1 MITTACTSLPFTRQ
15 CQIHLTLMHPRTH
28 APTPIALE
36 NKAITSLE
44 SCTEL
49 CSANPDC
56 SAVQYHR
63 SDQTCALM
71 SGYVG
76 STNVYPHCM
85 CMVRNPKSQCTYN
98 CLQRSSP
105 LLSMLTI
112 VAFSSILVLLR
123 KISAFF
129 FINFLGRVIF
139 FCSISSLLLFQT
151 IADLS
156 GTVHRVP
163 SRWQQQRWSPYKRR
177 YRWTCRE

>member
-1 MITTACTSLPFTRQ
+1 MITTALYVTSLHTPMSNTSDT
-15 CQIHLTLMHPRTH
+15 HAPTHPRTH

-85 CMVRNPKSQCTYN
+85 CMVRNPKSQCTHN

-123 KISAFF
+123 KISALFF
-129 FINFLGRVIF
+129 YKLFGAGNFLLFNLF
-139 FCSISSLLLFQT
+139 FAFVSN
-151 IADLS
+151 
-156 GTVHRVP
+156 HR
-163 SRWQQQRWSPYKRR
+163 
-177 YRWTCRE
+177 